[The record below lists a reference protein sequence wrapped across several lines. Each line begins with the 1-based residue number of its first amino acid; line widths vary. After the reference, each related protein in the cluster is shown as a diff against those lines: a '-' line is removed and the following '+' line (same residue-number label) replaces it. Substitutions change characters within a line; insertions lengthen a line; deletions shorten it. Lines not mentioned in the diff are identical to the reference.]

1 MPSRLGSIHVATT
14 KRFYKDRLYQTH
26 LLRRS
31 YREGPQAKHETLG
44 NISHLPADLID
55 LIKRSLAG
63 EKFVSAAE
71 AFTIERSLPHGH
83 VEAVLG
89 TMAKL
94 GIDRVIFSK
103 RCRQRDLV
111 IAMMVE
117 RIIHQC
123 SKLATTRLWHHT
135 TLAERWHR
143 VVHDPRDARA
153 LPVVAVH
160 VDQRCQVTL
169 LTEPGQPVEAGVV
182 HR

>member
-31 YREGPQAKHETLG
+31 YREGPQVKHETLG
-44 NISHLPADLID
+44 NISHLPTDLID

-63 EKFVSAAE
+63 EKFVSASE

-94 GIDRVIFSK
+94 GIDTVIFSK
-103 RCRQRDLV
+103 RCRQTHPSPVLE
-111 IAMMVE
+111 A
-117 RIIHQC
+117 
-123 SKLATTRLWHHT
+123 SHHPFV
-135 TLAERWHR
+135 APHHPGR
-143 VVHDPRDARA
+143 RA
-153 LPVVAVH
+153 VGG
-160 VDQRCQVTL
+160 RCQ
-169 LTEPGQPVEAGVV
+169 
-182 HR
+182 

>member
-14 KRFYKDRLYQTH
+14 KRFYKDKLYQTH

-31 YREGPQAKHETLG
+31 YREGPQVKHETLG

-63 EKFVSAAE
+63 EKFVAAAE
-71 AFTIERSLPHGH
+71 AFAIERSLPHGH

-89 TMAKL
+89 TIAKL
-94 GIDRVIFSK
+94 GIDSVIFSK

-111 IAMMVE
+111 LAMMVE
-117 RIIHQC
+117 RILHQC

-135 TLAERWHR
+135 TLAEELSVADFVRL
-143 VVHDPRDARA
+143 AEA
-153 LPVVAVH
+153 L
-160 VDQRCQVTL
+160 DK
-169 LTEPGQPVEAGVV
+169 
-182 HR
+182 